1 MGEDSIISQRALR
14 EVYLRPFQ
22 IAQKLSKPWAYMT
35 SYNQVNGTH
44 VSEHK
49 QLLQDILRKEWQHD
63 GLVMSDWYG
72 TYSVSESINAGLDL
86 EMPGPARW
94 HEPGLVNHLIMAH
107 KIDPRTIDRNAGT
120 ILRWAQKLAKLNSD
134 IVYAAPSDEKTRYD
148 DKEADAKIIR
158 RVGAEGIVV
167 LKNEN
172 SVLPVTEK
180 KVAIIGPN
188 VKARVLTGGGS
199 AQLRAAWS
207 SSPWQGLEDN
217 KPSGM
222 DLEYS
227 LGCAGAKFLP
237 QLDESFTTVDGKKG
251 FNLHH
256 YKLEDGKQASKSGYD
271 EVWDQSDMFMADFF
285 PPGFGKDWFTELK
298 SEFTSPIDGEYQF
311 GLTVTGQGWLWVDD
325 KLIVDNSKD
334 QKRGEAYFGNGTE
347 EVKGSIKV
355 EKGKV
360 RQLPESVT
368 LLRGKLISRNT
379 TYESYTI
386 PESQEHLILVRS
398 LPSPSRVS
406 ESVLSPSSLPIKLLR
421 MPSHSPRSPTRQ
433 SLFVVSTP
441 TGSLRDTTGLICSY
455 LSDKTSSLPESPRPT
470 QTQLWLSRLVQQCL
484 CLGLRRSPVLSLH
497 GTVVM
502 RPETRL
508 PISYTVKSTHLVDC
522 PSPSLSEKRISRPT

>member
-35 SYNQVNGTH
+35 SYNKVNGTH

-49 QLLQDILRKEWQHD
+49 QLLQDILRKEWEHD

-94 HEPGLVNHLIMAH
+94 HEPGLVSHLINAH
-107 KIDPRTIDRNAGT
+107 KIDPRTIDRNAAT
-120 ILRWAQKLAKLNSD
+120 VLRWAQKLAKLHPE
-134 IVYAAPSDEKTRYD
+134 IVYAAPSEEKTRYD
-148 DKEADAKIIR
+148 DKEADAKVIR
-158 RVGAEGIVV
+158 KVGAEGIVV

-180 KVAIIGPN
+180 KVAVIGPN
-188 VKARVLTGGGS
+188 AKARVLTGGGS

-207 SSPWQGLEDN
+207 STPWQGLEDN
-217 KPSGM
+217 KPSGVE
-222 DLEYS
+222 LEYS

-237 QLDESFTTVDGKKG
+237 QLDENFTTVDGKKG
-251 FNLHH
+251 FNLYH

-285 PPGFGKDWFTELK
+285 PPGFGNDWFTELK
-298 SEFTSPIDGEYQF
+298 SEFTSPIDGEYEF

-325 KLIVDNSKD
+325 KLVIDNSKD

-360 RQLPESVT
+360 SREFAVLYT
-368 LLRGKLISRNT
+368 RLTGRNT
-379 TYESYTI
+379 TCELFMI
-386 PESQEHLILVRS
+386 PENPVRPMVVKS
-398 LPSPSRVS
+398 LHSPSRVS
-406 ESVLSPSSLPIKLLR
+406 GSVLSPYSRPTKLSK
-421 MPSHSPRSPTRQ
+421 MPSPSPRNQTRQ
-433 SLFVVSTP
+433 SLSLVSTP
-441 TGSLRDTTGLICSY
+441 TGNQKDTTGPTYYCRY
-455 LSDKTSSLPESPRPT
+455 VRTSSSLESPRPT
-470 QTQLWLSRLVQQCL
+470 PTLSSSFKPVLPFPCH
-484 CLGLRRSPVLSLH
+484 GSTKSPVSSLH
-497 GTVVM
+497 GTEVT
-502 RPETRL
+502 RLETRL
-508 PISYTVKSTHLVDC
+508 PMSYMVKSTHRVDYQS
-522 PSPSLSEKRISRPT
+522 PSPFEKRISRPD

>member
-1 MGEDSIISQRALR
+1 LAPTINIQRSPLGGRAFESFSEDPTLSGQIAAAYINGLQGEGISATIKHFVGNDQEHERMGEDSIISQRALR

-35 SYNQVNGTH
+35 SYNKVNGTH

-120 ILRWAQKLAKLNSD
+120 ILRWAQKLAKLNSE

-148 DKEADAKIIR
+148 DKEADAKVIR

-180 KVAIIGPN
+180 KVAVIGPN

-207 SSPWQGLEDN
+207 SSPWEGLESN
-217 KPSGM
+217 KPSGV

-237 QLDESFTTVDGKKG
+237 QLDENFTTLDGKKG
-251 FNLHH
+251 FNLSH
-256 YKLEDGKQASKSGYD
+256 YKLEDGKQASESGYD
-271 EVWDQSDMFMADFF
+271 EVWDQSDMFLADFF
-285 PPGFGKDWFTELK
+285 PPGFGNDWFTELK
-298 SEFTSPIDGEYQF
+298 SEFTSPIDGEYEF

-325 KLIVDNSKD
+325 KLVVDNSKD

-347 EVKGSIKV
+347 EVKGSVKV

-360 RQLPESVT
+360 C
-368 LLRGKLISRNT
+368 RNT
-379 TYESYTI
+379 
-386 PESQEHLILVRS
+386 LA
-398 LPSPSRVS
+398 VS
-406 ESVLSPSSLPIKLLR
+406 
-421 MPSHSPRSPTRQ
+421 
-433 SLFVVSTP
+433 
-441 TGSLRDTTGLICSY
+441 
-455 LSDKTSSLPESPRPT
+455 
-470 QTQLWLSRLVQQCL
+470 
-484 CLGLRRSPVLSLH
+484 
-497 GTVVM
+497 
-502 RPETRL
+502 
-508 PISYTVKSTHLVDC
+508 
-522 PSPSLSEKRISRPT
+522 